1 MIKLNLPGYN
11 IKTKRE
17 SGKEFI
23 WDIVRKKFLVL
34 TPEEYVRQNF
44 IRYLIHDLNYPA
56 SLINIE
62 GGLKVN
68 VRQKR
73 SDALVY
79 RQGNPFML
87 IECKAPEVK
96 ITKEVFEQAAM
107 YNKTIGA
114 KYLMLTNGLNHFCFQ
129 VNADG
134 QYQPHQGFPDY
145 K

>member
-1 MIKLNLPGYN
+1 MIKLNLPEYN

-44 IRYLIHDLNYPA
+44 LRYLIHDLKYPS

-73 SDALVY
+73 SDILVY
-79 RQGNPFML
+79 LGGQPFML

-96 ITKEVFEQAAM
+96 ISKEVFEQATM
-107 YNKTIGA
+107 YNKTIKA
-114 KYLMLTNGLNHFCFQ
+114 KYLMLTNGLMHLCFKS
-129 VNADG
+129 VDG
-134 QYQPHQGFPDY
+134 HYEPHKGFPEY